1 MATDD
6 FTYDA
11 ETFVVG
17 EVASGVDVQKLEA
30 DYAEMFMDALSRGPI
45 GAAERDR
52 LDRAAQVFGLDRARL
67 AQIEQAMEADLYAR
81 QAASAGPSSQTQPS
95 AVVPMPASPVSA
107 RPVIAVGQAAEGGI
121 SPLEDEGTDPR
132 LHALGGS
139 VLAADPHAVD
149 QADPFAF

>member
-17 EVASGVDVQKLEA
+17 EVASGVDVRKLEA

-45 GAAERDR
+45 DAAERER
-52 LDRAAQVFGLDRARL
+52 LDRAAQLFGLDRARL

-81 QAASAGPSSQTQPS
+81 QGAAGQGAAGPSSQTQPS
-95 AVVPMPASPVSA
+95 A
-107 RPVIAVGQAAEGGI
+107 AA
-121 SPLEDEGTDPR
+121 P
-132 LHALGGS
+132 
-139 VLAADPHAVD
+139 
-149 QADPFAF
+149 